1 VRVCGGGSALGSGG
15 GTQSPQIVAR
25 PPNLAALLTHCRQLI
40 LRKISKFDATR
51 YQILRLKCT
60 KFHKTAPQTRWG
72 SLQRSPH
79 PLAVFKGP
87 TSKGKGGKGRG
98 QPPNILALNCPGHW
112 GQLQRRSLMF
122 TVAVLVADSVCC
134 QPVAKSVTLGRRFAV
149 SSPACPNITH

>member
-1 VRVCGGGSALGSGG
+1 MHKIPQNCPADALGEL
-15 GTQSPQIVAR
+15 T
-25 PPNLAALLTHCRQLI
+25 ALPT
-40 LRKISKFDATR
+40 
-51 YQILRLKCT
+51 
-60 KFHKTAPQTRWG
+60 
-72 SLQRSPH
+72 

-98 QPPNILALNCPGHW
+98 QPLNILAWNCPGHW